1 MNRMPL
7 LILTII
13 SLFTGVS
20 ASADTLRLA
29 SLEWA
34 PYVGAQLPDQGYAA
48 SVIRAACARRGVA
61 VEIDFLPWARAL
73 EMARRGDYHGLFPE
87 YYDESRKSDFV
98 FSAPFPGGPVA
109 LYARRDRGIRY
120 GVDPHV
126 DLDAAFRSIASYKIG
141 VVRGYLNNPV
151 FDAAGYLSK
160 EETASDEA
168 NLRKLFYRR
177 VDLVFIDR
185 MVAEHLLKTGMA
197 SFGDALAA
205 VEPSIEEKPLYVAY
219 SLHSAAAEALRHKC
233 DEGIAEIMAD
243 GSVAKIRAAQGFPA
257 ITEP

>member
-7 LILTII
+7 LILILF
-13 SLFTGVS
+13 SLFTAVS

-29 SLEWA
+29 SLEWE
-34 PYVGAQLPDQGYAA
+34 PYVGAGLPDQGYAA
-48 SVIRAACARRGVA
+48 AVVRAACARRGVA

-73 EMARRGDYHGLFPE
+73 ELARRGDYHGLFPE
-87 YYDESRKSDFV
+87 YYDESRKTDFV
-98 FSAPFPGGPVA
+98 FSAPIPGGPVA

-120 GVDPHV
+120 GVDPHA
-126 DLDAAFRSIASYKIG
+126 DLDAAFRSIASYKVG

-151 FDAAGYLSK
+151 FDAATYLTK
-160 EETASDEA
+160 EETTSDES

-185 MVAEHLLKTGMA
+185 MVAEHILKTDMA

-205 VEPSIEEKPLYVAY
+205 VEPSIEDKPLYIAY
-219 SLHSAAAEALRHKC
+219 SKRAAAADGLRGKC
-233 DEGIAEIMAD
+233 DEGIAEIVAD
-243 GSVAKIRAAQGFPA
+243 GSVAKIRASQGFPA
-257 ITEP
+257 ITK